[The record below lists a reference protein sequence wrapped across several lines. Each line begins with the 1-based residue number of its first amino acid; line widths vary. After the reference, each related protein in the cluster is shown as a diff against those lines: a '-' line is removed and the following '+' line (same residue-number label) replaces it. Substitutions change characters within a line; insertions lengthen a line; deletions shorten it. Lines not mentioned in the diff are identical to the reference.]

1 MSLDITPLVPQGQQT
16 IQSYGDGGFRVTNI
30 QYSGS
35 LIVLND
41 RCVSWDCTSL
51 SEIDFNS
58 LSLVREHEAR
68 PEILVIGCGKIF
80 TRPPED
86 LIAEFKGHG
95 ISLEWMA
102 TDAACR
108 TYNVLALEG
117 RAVFAALLA
126 V

>member
-1 MSLDITPLVPQGQQT
+1 MSLDITPLVSKGQQS
-16 IQSYGDGGFRVTNI
+16 IQSYGDGGFCVTNI

-41 RCVSWDCTSL
+41 RCVSWDCASL
-51 SEIDFNS
+51 SDIDFNS
-58 LSLVREHEAR
+58 LSLVREQEAK
-68 PEILVIGCGKIF
+68 PEILVIGCGERF